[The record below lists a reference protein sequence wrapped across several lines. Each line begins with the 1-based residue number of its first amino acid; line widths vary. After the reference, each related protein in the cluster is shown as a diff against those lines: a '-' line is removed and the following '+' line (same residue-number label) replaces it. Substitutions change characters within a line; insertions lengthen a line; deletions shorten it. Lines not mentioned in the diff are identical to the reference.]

1 MANALSGERYL
12 VQALLSLIA
21 PQVIIIIMAAT
32 VETGVGM
39 VETGVGM
46 VETMVETTETA
57 ETGVE
62 MEVTK
67 LVQRME
73 ESHCASSVNGWLCK
87 YRSLDFILV
96 GLT

>member
-32 VETGVGM
+32 